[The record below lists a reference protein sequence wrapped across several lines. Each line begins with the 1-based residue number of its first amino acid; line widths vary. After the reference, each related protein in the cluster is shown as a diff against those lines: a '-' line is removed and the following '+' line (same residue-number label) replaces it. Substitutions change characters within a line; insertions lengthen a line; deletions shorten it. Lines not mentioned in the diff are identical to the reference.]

1 MLVSLSV
8 DMTLRPVHMNAVIP
22 TIEHHVRFVRLKLG
36 VVVSLVIVGT
46 VVRAWAPDKSIGEDS
61 D

>member
-1 MLVSLSV
+1 
-8 DMTLRPVHMNAVIP
+8 MTLRPVHTNAVIP